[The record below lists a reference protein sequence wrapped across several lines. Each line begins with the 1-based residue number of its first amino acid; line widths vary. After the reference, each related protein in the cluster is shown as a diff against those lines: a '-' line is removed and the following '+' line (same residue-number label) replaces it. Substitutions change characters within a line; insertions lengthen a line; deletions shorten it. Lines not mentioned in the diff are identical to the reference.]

1 MSLHFSKENIL
12 ARPDSGYY
20 SPEKITLLKR
30 IFDNACKNAGIIEQ
44 RERDSLAS
52 KLLVAGK
59 TFEDEAALIEFAKR
73 SISSYRR

>member
-1 MSLHFSKENIL
+1 MSIHFSKDSIF

-44 RERDSLAS
+44 HQRDFLAR
-52 KLLVAGK
+52 KLLAAGK
-59 TFEDEAALIEFAKR
+59 IFEDEAALIDLTKR
-73 SISSYRR
+73 SIASYRR